1 MRDSVVG
8 SNERPQFSKY
18 VRQFSVTSP
27 YPSGNLTEETGQQTL
42 TLLLEWMAGAGT
54 SQVLAAAKPP
64 LADPTRQIHE
74 GKLMFTAQ
82 FMRPVKEI
90 IS

>member
-8 SNERPQFSKY
+8 KNERPQFSNPI
-18 VRQFSVTSP
+18 RQFHHTAPFLSN
-27 YPSGNLTEETGQQTL
+27 NLTEETGQQTL
-42 TLLLEWMAGAGT
+42 TLLLEWMAGAGR

-64 LADPTRQIHE
+64 LADPTCQIHE